1 METLLMLLKRDIMR
15 AWFQSLRDGN
25 ERIANPNWEMSMSMN
40 RQRRKTS
47 GMISYLLDSCTCI
60 ADT

>member
-1 METLLMLLKRDIMR
+1 VETLLMLLKRDIMR

-40 RQRRKTS
+40 RQR
-47 GMISYLLDSCTCI
+47 
-60 ADT
+60 